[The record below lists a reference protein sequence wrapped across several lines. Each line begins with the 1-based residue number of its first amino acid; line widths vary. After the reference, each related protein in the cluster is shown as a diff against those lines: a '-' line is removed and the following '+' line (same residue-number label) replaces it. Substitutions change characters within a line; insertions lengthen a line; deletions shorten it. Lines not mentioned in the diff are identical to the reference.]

1 MTVYIPPTGGFIS
14 LCCFIG
20 RYMSALIAAYREYL
34 DRMFDESDDLVG
46 VDMFTVPSDVDV
58 DSPMLAEWADIG

>member
-1 MTVYIPPTGGFIS
+1 MTVYPPYRGVFFFV
-14 LCCFIG
+14 LFIG

-46 VDMFTVPSDVDV
+46 VDVFTVPSDVDV
-58 DSPMLAEWADIG
+58 DSPTLAEWADVG